1 VRMPLFRGTKRW
13 AVIISATLLSSLL
26 LAACD
31 DRTPS
36 ILNTFGPVAQSEA
49 NLFWFILVVATI
61 VFVVVEGVL
70 IYSIIRFRER
80 PGMPNPRQIH
90 GGYKIFGRW
99 DIEIVWTIAPS
110 LFLFAVLGA
119 TILTMFNL
127 GNLGSGPT
135 MEVRVVGHQWWWEFD
150 YLKFNGQ
157 SYEPQFVTAD
167 SLHIPAGTIVQADLA
182 SDNVIHSFWIPAL
195 TGKTDV
201 IPGHD
206 NKMLFK
212 ADMNAV
218 GRTFR
223 GTCAEFCGAQH
234 AHMSFNVIVDTQGT
248 FNTWVSAQQQA
259 ATPVNTSSVACTT
272 PIPQSNLVA
281 CGAKFFAQGACVGCH
296 GIVGVNLTSY
306 NDPKAA
312 GLIGPNLTHFGSRNL
327 IAGGV
332 LDNDPG
338 GKNLA
343 IWLQN
348 PQDVKPGSDMP
359 DLGLSQDQINAL
371 VAYLESLK

>member
-1 VRMPLFRGTKRW
+1 MRMPLFRGTKRW
-13 AVIISATLLSSLL
+13 IVIISTMLLSSLL
-26 LAACD
+26 LAACND
-31 DRTPS
+31 QSPS
-36 ILNTFGPVAQSEA
+36 ILNTFGPVAQTEA

-70 IYSIIRFRER
+70 IYSIVRFRER
-80 PGMPNPRQIH
+80 PNAPDPRQIH
-90 GGYKIFGRW
+90 GNTTL
-99 DIEIVWTIAPS
+99 EIIWTIAPS
-110 LFLFAVLGA
+110 IFLFIVLGA
-119 TILTMFNL
+119 TIQTMFGL
-127 GNLGSGPT
+127 GNLGSGPK

-150 YLKFNGQ
+150 YP
-157 SYEPQFVTAD
+157 SYHVVTAD
-167 SLHIPAGTIVQADLA
+167 SLHIPAGTIIQADLA

-206 NKMLFK
+206 NQMLFK
-212 ADMNAV
+212 ADLNAA
-218 GRTFR
+218 GNTYR

-234 AHMSFNVIVDTQGT
+234 AHMSFNVIVDTPDA
-248 FNTWVSAQQQA
+248 FNTWISAQQQA
-259 ATPVNTSSVACTT
+259 AAPVNTSSVACTT
-272 PIPQSNLVA
+272 PIPQGDLVA

-306 NDPKAA
+306 DDPKAK

-332 LDNDPG
+332 LENNPQ
-338 GKNLA
+338 NLA
-343 IWLQN
+343 LWLHN
-348 PQDVKPGSDMP
+348 PQDVKPGNDMP